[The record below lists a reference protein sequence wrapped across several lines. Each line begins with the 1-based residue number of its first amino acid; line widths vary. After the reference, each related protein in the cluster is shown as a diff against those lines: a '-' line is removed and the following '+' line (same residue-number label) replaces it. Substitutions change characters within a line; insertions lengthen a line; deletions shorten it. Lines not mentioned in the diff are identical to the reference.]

1 MRKSFGYRGVGLEP
15 SNQFM
20 RLDQKFLSKAKT
32 PRRDFGQLE
41 ARRREGM
48 RLLEEGH
55 AQADVARLLGVSE
68 VSVSRW
74 KRAFQCRGNDAWR
87 RGRLGKPPKVEEH
100 HLTVIRQFLS
110 AGARIYGYLDDRW
123 TYPRIASVLEVLTGL
138 RIHPDHLCRVF
149 HRAGLTTTRKA
160 SPAAVPAGNAP
171 EESVASPVK
180 RAVREMVVR

>member
-1 MRKSFGYRGVGLEP
+1 
-15 SNQFM
+15 M

-48 RLLEEGH
+48 RLLREGH
-55 AQADVARLLGVSE
+55 AQADVARMLGVSE

-100 HLTVIRQFLS
+100 HLAVIRQFLS

-149 HRAGLTTTRKA
+149 HRAGLTTSRKA
-160 SPAAVPAGNAP
+160 SSASVPAGKAAVEP
-171 EESVASPVK
+171 VAMPLK
-180 RAVREMVVR
+180 RVIRDVVVR